1 MSTPTDAD
9 RVTLHIAGHVHGDW
23 LKYSI
28 DSDFFTPADGWSVS
42 LGTPA
47 TALPEYLQ
55 PWAEV
60 QIRVGDELVM
70 SGRVDRVRHAFRK
83 GEHVLDIRGRDG
95 AAVLLDC
102 SAPIFVSREITL
114 PEAVATVA
122 RPLGIAELDI
132 AGRDAAFVK
141 VTVEP
146 GMSAWEVIQQAAEA
160 SGLWPWFTPDGTL
173 KIAAPDYTTPPV
185 AALIMRLDG
194 KGNNVIDI
202 EIDKGCERRYSEVT
216 VLAQGAGTEK
226 KKSKNAM
233 KGKATDPNVKWH
245 RPLIV
250 SEGYYRSRKCRN

>member
-146 GMSAWEVIQQAAEA
+146 GIYLPGEFGV
-160 SGLWPWFTPDGTL
+160 
-173 KIAAPDYTTPPV
+173 
-185 AALIMRLDG
+185 R
-194 KGNNVIDI
+194 I
-202 EIDKGCERRYSEVT
+202 EDLVLVTEDGCE
-216 VLAQGAGTEK
+216 VLNSYPRE
-226 KKSKNAM
+226 
-233 KGKATDPNVKWH
+233 
-245 RPLIV
+245 LV
-250 SEGYYRSRKCRN
+250 SIG